1 MINGTFL
8 SVPPGEK
15 SEKSERRMVV
25 NGNTFFQV
33 DNSSLCHPQGVGFQG
48 AGNGISEQ
56 KL

>member
-8 SVPPGEK
+8 SVPPG
-15 SEKSERRMVV
+15 EKSERRMVV

>member
-15 SEKSERRMVV
+15 SQRRMVV